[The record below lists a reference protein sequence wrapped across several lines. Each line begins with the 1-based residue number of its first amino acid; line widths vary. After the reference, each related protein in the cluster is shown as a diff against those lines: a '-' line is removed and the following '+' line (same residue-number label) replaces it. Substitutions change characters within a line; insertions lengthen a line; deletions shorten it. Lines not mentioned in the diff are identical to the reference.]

1 MDGIIGSIYRTNER
15 NIKDGAYTL
24 SRDCCT
30 EDIVISIYDCT
41 CRYSLVLIYSI
52 FAMLLR
58 VWQEILFESI

>member
-15 NIKDGAYTL
+15 NIKDRIYAL

-30 EDIVISIYDCT
+30 KDVMISVYDYT

-52 FAMLLR
+52 FAMLSR
-58 VWQEILFESI
+58 V

>member
-30 EDIVISIYDCT
+30 EDIVISRYDYT
-41 CRYSLVLIYSI
+41 CRYSLVLIYRDICYVISRI
-52 FAMLLR
+52 TRDL
-58 VWQEILFESI
+58 V